1 MRVTVHL
8 HTTLQR
14 QTPQGPLRRLE
25 LSLAEGATL
34 AEVLRQL
41 AIVPRGDAI
50 LLVVNGRQVEAAQPL
65 ADGDEIHLIPALS
78 GGSCP

>member
-14 QTPQGPLRRLE
+14 KTAEGLLRRLE
-25 LSLAEGATL
+25 LTL
-34 AEVLRQL
+34 PAASTLDDLLRALEIVLD
-41 AIVPRGDAI
+41 GDAI
-50 LLVVNGRQVEAAQPL
+50 LLVVNGRQVEVTQPL

-78 GGSCP
+78 GG